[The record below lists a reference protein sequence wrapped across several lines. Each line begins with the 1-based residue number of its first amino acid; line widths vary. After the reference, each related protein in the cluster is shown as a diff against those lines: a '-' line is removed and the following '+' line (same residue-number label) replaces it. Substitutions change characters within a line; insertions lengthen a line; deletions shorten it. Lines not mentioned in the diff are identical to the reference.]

1 MAENANVDLRHALLK
16 QTHLTSH
23 HDQGLMVCKEA
34 SSDYFHSWKYACV
47 CHIELRRKL
56 PKDMTML
63 PKDVP

>member
-1 MAENANVDLRHALLK
+1 
-16 QTHLTSH
+16 
-23 HDQGLMVCKEA
+23 MVCKEA